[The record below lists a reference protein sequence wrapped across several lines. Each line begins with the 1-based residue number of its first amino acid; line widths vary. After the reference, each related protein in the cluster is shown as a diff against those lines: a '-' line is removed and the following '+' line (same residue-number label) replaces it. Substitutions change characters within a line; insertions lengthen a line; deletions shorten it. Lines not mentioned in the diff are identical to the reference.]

1 MYILLFR
8 DVVLIH
14 AYFPV
19 LQVNYAA
26 FDHPP
31 SAYEFSNVSWWQ
43 GVQCDLHAHVTL
55 LAGCS
60 KMSLRVRS
68 SSNFRYGG
76 TRLSISAA
84 MVLRLRQC

>member
-1 MYILLFR
+1 MYILLFH

-19 LQVNYAA
+19 LQVNYAT

-43 GVQCDLHAHVTL
+43 GVQCYLHVHVTL

-68 SSNFRYGG
+68 QFKFPLW
-76 TRLSISAA
+76 RLTSISAA
-84 MVLRLRQC
+84 MLLRLRH